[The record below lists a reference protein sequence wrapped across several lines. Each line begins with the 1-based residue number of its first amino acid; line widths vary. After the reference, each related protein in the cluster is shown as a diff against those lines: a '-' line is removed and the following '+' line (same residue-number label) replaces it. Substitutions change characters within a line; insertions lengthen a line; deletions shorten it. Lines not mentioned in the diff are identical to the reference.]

1 MPLTPLDIHNR
12 EFKKGFR
19 GYNEAEVD
27 EFLDEVIKDF
37 EGLIKENGLL
47 KEEVS
52 QLKAQVEHYRGLETT
67 LQSTLVVAQGTAE
80 EVRINAR
87 KEAELTLAEARAKAD
102 QLIQEAYERQRKV
115 MEQMDEKRREMALFR
130 ARARAMLLSQLE
142 VLDSGDPIEKS
153 EAQPA

>member
-19 GYNEAEVD
+19 GYSEAEVD
-27 EFLDEVIKDF
+27 EFLDEIVKDF
-37 EGLIKENGLL
+37 ETMIKENGLL
-47 KEEVS
+47 RDELS

-80 EVRINAR
+80 EVRANSR
-87 KEAELTLAEARAKAD
+87 KEAELILAEARNKAE
-102 QLIQEAYERQRKV
+102 QIVHEAYERQRKV
-115 MEQMDEKRREMALFR
+115 MEQVDEKRRELALFR

-142 VLDSGDPIEKS
+142 VLDSVEPADRS